1 MTNVLSFSS
10 VIEYL
15 LGVHSHSYSGFAIL
29 DCENATQ
36 ASARSGLHY
45 ILGFF
50 AECRATS
57 MYPILVGKCAHIARF
72 LQQAHML
79 LPTEPFYYFFLHG
92 NNKKCPD
99 DCFIVEMQARF
110 TALGQSCL
118 VYTNDRFANRMTWSK
133 SVTDAMISSTDNPTR
148 PRVRTH
154 ASTVLYRPNFG
165 LIDASV
171 PQMILLDRL
180 PRIYGFPK
188 KPSSERGAGG
198 SACGGAGGSAHGV
211 GGSAHGVGG
220 SACGGA
226 GGSAHGVGG
235 SACGAG
241 KPVRS
246 VHGAGGSSF
255 VRHSSTRS
263 GCKKRH

>member
-15 LGVHSHSYSGFAIL
+15 LGVRYYSYSGFAIL

-36 ASARSGLHY
+36 ASARTGLHY

-50 AECRATS
+50 AECRARS

-79 LPTEPFYYFFLHG
+79 LPSEPFYYFFLHG

-154 ASTVLYRPNFG
+154 ASTVLYRPNFE
-165 LIDASV
+165 LIDTSV
-171 PQMILLDRL
+171 PQMILLDHL

-188 KPSSERGAGG
+188 KPSSAHGASGSAHGAGGSAHGAGG
-198 SACGGAGGSAHGV
+198 SACGGAGGSAHG
-211 GGSAHGVGG
+211 GAGDSAHGGG
-220 SACGGA
+220 KSER
-226 GGSAHGVGG
+226 
-235 SACGAG
+235 GAG
-241 KPVRS
+241 KPVSS
-246 VHGAGGSSF
+246 VHRASGS
-255 VRHSSTRS
+255 TKL

>member
-15 LGVHSHSYSGFAIL
+15 LGIRSYSYSGFAIL

-50 AECRATS
+50 AECRARS

-79 LPTEPFYYFFLHG
+79 LPSDPFYYFFLHG

-154 ASTVLYRPNFG
+154 ASTVLYRPNFE

-188 KPSSERGAGG
+188 KPSSERGT
-198 SACGGAGGSAHGV
+198 GGAGGSAHG
-211 GGSAHGVGG
+211 GAGDSAHGGG
-220 SACGGA
+220 KSER
-226 GGSAHGVGG
+226 
-235 SACGAG
+235 GAG
-241 KPVRS
+241 KPVSS
-246 VHGAGGSSF
+246 VHRASGS
-255 VRHSSTRS
+255 TKL